1 VIALT
6 SAPTFRE
13 KAALFPGAV
22 FVVGADTIVRIG
34 QVRYYGG
41 DSDRRDEALA
51 EIDRRGCRFLMFG
64 RELDGRFATLQ
75 DLELPDAL
83 RDLCEEV
90 PAADFRE
97 DISST
102 ELRKQSSAA
111 P

>member
-1 VIALT
+1 
-6 SAPTFRE
+6 
-13 KAALFPGAV
+13 
-22 FVVGADTIVRIG
+22 
-34 QVRYYGG
+34 
-41 DSDRRDEALA
+41 
-51 EIDRRGCRFLMFG
+51 MFG